1 MSDYNSSQKRIN
13 MIVGS
18 FVIVGFAAFLWLI
31 FIFGELPIAVTEL
44 RSFRVVV
51 RFPSA
56 PGIQQNTP
64 VYYCGYQVGRVVNVM
79 APEPVIN
86 RIPGGPH
93 HEVKVTL
100 AIQSRYKTIPSN
112 VEFVVMKR
120 SMGSSFVDLQV
131 DPDLPLVPLD
141 SANAATAYLYDE
153 MPIRTGTTSMSSEFF
168 PKETQKKLENL
179 MDSITQLAQNAND
192 VVGDQENQISIK
204 TALANVKDATL
215 QAKETLASIRK
226 FSDTGTVAI
235 EDTSKNVGSTLA
247 SIRNLSDKG
256 TVAVEEIA
264 MDIANSLKEL
274 QLVLQRAKAGN
285 GTAARLL
292 NDGRLYENLLD
303 SSQELQLA
311 LEQLKFLA
319 ADAREKGI
327 KLKW

>member
-1 MSDYNSSQKRIN
+1 MSDYNSSQKRLN

-44 RSFRVVV
+44 RSFRVVAS
-51 RFPSA
+51 FPAA
-56 PGIQQNTP
+56 PGVQQNTP

-79 APEPVIN
+79 APEPVQE

-120 SMGSSFVDLQV
+120 SMGSSYVDLQV
-131 DPDLPLVPLD
+131 DDDLPLEPLD
-141 SANAATAYLYDE
+141 PANPATAYLYDG
-153 MPIRTGTTSMSSEFF
+153 MPVRNGTTSMSSEFF

-179 MDSITQLAQNAND
+179 MDSITQLSQNANQ
-192 VVGDQENQISIK
+192 VIGDQENQVSIK
-204 TALANVKDATL
+204 SALSNVKDATQ
-215 QAKETLASIRK
+215 QAKDTLASIRK
-226 FSDTGTVAI
+226 FSDKGTVAI
-235 EDTSKNVGSTLA
+235 EDISMNLNA
-247 SIRNLSDKG
+247 SLRQ
-256 TVAVEEIA
+256 
-264 MDIANSLKEL
+264 L
-274 QLVLQRAKAGN
+274 QVVLQRANEGD
-285 GTAARLL
+285 GTAAKLL
-292 NDGRLYENLLD
+292 SDGRLYENLLD
-303 SSQELQLA
+303 SSKELQMT
-311 LEQLKFLA
+311 LEQLKVLA